1 VCTLP
6 KGSPRGHSFQAL
18 TQGEEMEEE
27 MQAEQ
32 AQQAPEPPA
41 EVEAL
46 QPIEEPQPEPPA
58 TESDAVQVIA
68 DVVQEEKKQEL
79 TEGQPEKASH
89 PGQEELHQEMVSRL
103 GMLESKIQD
112 YEQKEKTRQEAVETE
127 KVAARSKLLKELGM
141 IDDLYGRL
149 APTIE
154 DADPRTEK
162 GQEVYRQWM
171 VKHPQLFKKAP
182 TLEKIQNATEK
193 SERIGNTF
201 RKHLT
206 FSEAIRKIKG

>member
-6 KGSPRGHSFQAL
+6 KGSPCGHSFQAL

-46 QPIEEPQPEPPA
+46 QPIEEAQPEPPA
-58 TESDAVQVIA
+58 AEPDAVQVIA

-79 TEGQPEKASH
+79 TEGQPEKDSH
-89 PGQEELHQEMVSRL
+89 PGQEELHQEMVNRL

-149 APTIE
+149 APAIE